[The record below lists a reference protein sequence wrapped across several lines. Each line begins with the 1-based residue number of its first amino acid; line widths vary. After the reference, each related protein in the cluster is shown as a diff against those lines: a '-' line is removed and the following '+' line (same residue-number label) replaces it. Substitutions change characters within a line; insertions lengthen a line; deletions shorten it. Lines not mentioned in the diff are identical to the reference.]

1 MIKFNQIDHINFTV
15 KNLDKSSKFYK
26 DVFGFTVFE
35 ENTRNGSRYQIIGKS
50 QKAMIC
56 LYEAT
61 DENFKRVEFGRSRF
75 NHVGF
80 NVEFKDDIIKDLKN
94 KNVEIVYFD
103 GEAIIDYPNSK
114 SVYIRD
120 PDGNEIELSNN
131 LTGGL

>member
-15 KNLDKSSKFYK
+15 KDLDISSKFYK
-26 DVFGFTVFE
+26 EVFGFEVFE
-35 ENTRNGSRYQIIGKS
+35 EETRNGSRYQIVGKS

-56 LYEAT
+56 LYEAK
-61 DENFKRVEFGRSRF
+61 DENIKRVDFGESRF
-75 NHVGF
+75 NHIGF
-80 NVEFKDDIIKDLKN
+80 NVEFGDDIIKDLKS
-94 KNVEIVYFD
+94 KDVEIVYFD
-103 GEAIIDYPNSK
+103 GEAIIDYPDSK